1 MAKATSKPSVPSKS
15 AAKPSNGSKS
25 AHAGKNLAH
34 LKDDMIAFLTA
45 DDIEKLV
52 HKLAKQVEQDYAGK
66 DIVFICPLKGSCIF
80 LSDLIR
86 KIERP
91 LQVDFV
97 QLGAVEKGGAIRML
111 KDISVNVAGKHV
123 VVVEEII
130 DTGRTLNFLKTR
142 LMASS
147 PASLKILTLL
157 DKPARR
163 EIPLKPDYVGQ
174 TIEDRYVV
182 GYGMD
187 SEEVGRNYAAIYY
200 FRQ

>member
-1 MAKATSKPSVPSKS
+1 MAKKPLNH
-15 AAKPSNGSKS
+15 SNGENSKNGS
-25 AHAGKNLAH
+25 SSSTGSI
-34 LKDDMIAFLTA
+34 LKKDMIAFLTA
-45 DDIEKLV
+45 AEIDKLTQ
-52 HKLAKQVEQDYAGK
+52 KLAQNIDIDYAGK

-86 KIERP
+86 KVTRP

-111 KDISVNVAGKHV
+111 KDISVNVSGKHV
-123 VVVEEII
+123 VIVEEII
-130 DTGRTLNFLKTR
+130 DTGRTLYFLKQR
-142 LMASS
+142 LLASS

-163 EIPLKPDYVGQ
+163 ELPLKPDYIGQ
-174 TIEDRYVV
+174 TIDDRYMV

-187 SEEVGRNYAAIYY
+187 SEEMGRNYADIFY
-200 FRQ
+200 FKQ

>member
-1 MAKATSKPSVPSKS
+1 MAKSTKSSSSSS
-15 AAKPSNGSKS
+15 AAAKARAPL
-25 AHAGKNLAH
+25 KNE
-34 LKDDMIAFLTA
+34 MIAFLTA
-45 DDIEKLV
+45 EEIEKLV
-52 HKLAKQVEQDYAGK
+52 HKLAKQIESDYAGK

-80 LSDLIR
+80 LADLVR

-111 KDISVNVAGKHV
+111 KDISVNIAGKHV

-130 DTGRTLNFLKTR
+130 DTGRTLSFLKTR
-142 LMASS
+142 LLASS

-163 EIPLKPDYVGQ
+163 ELPLKPDYTGQ

-187 SEEVGRNYAAIYY
+187 SEEVGRNYDCIYY